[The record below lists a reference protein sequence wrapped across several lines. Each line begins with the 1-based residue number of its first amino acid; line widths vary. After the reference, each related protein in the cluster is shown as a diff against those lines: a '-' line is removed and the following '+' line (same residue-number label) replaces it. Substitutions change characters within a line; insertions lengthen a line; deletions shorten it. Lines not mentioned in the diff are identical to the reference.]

1 MYLMKPD
8 IPGKNVSNGKER
20 VCGLSSSIPLALTL
34 TLTEREERERETT
47 HLPTL
52 PGRTA
57 RLDIFFVIIICR
69 LFVFIYCIYRV
80 EEPRESRVH
89 RIHIIKLNNA

>member
-1 MYLMKPD
+1 MKPD
-8 IPGKNVSNGKER
+8 IPVKNVSNGKER

-34 TLTEREERERETT
+34 THSQRERETT

-52 PGRTA
+52 PGRSA
-57 RLDIFFVIIICR
+57 RLEIFIIIIIIICR
-69 LFVFIYCIYRV
+69 LFVFVYYIYRV
-80 EEPRESRVH
+80 EEPRESRVL